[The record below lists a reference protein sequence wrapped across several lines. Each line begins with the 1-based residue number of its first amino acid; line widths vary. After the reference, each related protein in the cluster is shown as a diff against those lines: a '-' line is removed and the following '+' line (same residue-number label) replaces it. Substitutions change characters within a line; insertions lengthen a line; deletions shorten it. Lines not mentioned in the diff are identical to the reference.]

1 MQMLASMRNTQ
12 SLLRT
17 QWSFVALL
25 RAVLDPFVII
35 GCLMAATVAWEESF
49 DSSYLI
55 LALIVFSLT
64 FPGSLSLA
72 TSFKTL
78 LGEILIGWLVI
89 VMILLFLGYATKY
102 LGTFRFEV
110 LATWM
115 LTVPI
120 ALLAAHRAIP
130 MLLPRILAIEGYR
143 KAIIAGSNESGLR
156 LARQFRTRAYLGIDF
171 AGFFDDRAADRLG
184 RIPEGPVLG
193 KIADIPSFVK
203 QNRIDSIYVTLPM
216 ATQPRILKLL
226 DELRDTT
233 SSIYFVPDIF
243 VADLIQARM
252 DNIGGIPVVAVCETP
267 FYGVNGMVKRI
278 SDLLLASAILILISP
293 FMAAIAVGVKVGSR
307 GPVLFKQRRYGVD
320 GGEIT
325 IYKFRSMTVCEDGP
339 QIAQATKNDKRITRF
354 GAFLRRTSL
363 DELPQFINVLQGQM
377 SIVGPRPHA
386 IAHNELYRK
395 LIKGYMIRHKV
406 KPGITGWAQ
415 VNGFRGETETIEKMQ
430 KRIEYDL
437 DYLRNWSLRLDLYI
451 ILKTVTVVLR
461 QRNAY

>member
-1 MQMLASMRNTQ
+1 
-12 SLLRT
+12 
-17 QWSFVALL
+17 
-25 RAVLDPFVII
+25 
-35 GCLMAATVAWEESF
+35 
-49 DSSYLI
+49 
-55 LALIVFSLT
+55 
-64 FPGSLSLA
+64 
-72 TSFKTL
+72 
-78 LGEILIGWLVI
+78 
-89 VMILLFLGYATKY
+89 MILLFLGYATKY
-102 LGTFRFEV
+102 LGTFRLEV
-110 LATWM
+110 ITTWM
-115 LTVPI
+115 AAVPV

-156 LARQFRTRAYLGIDF
+156 LARQFRARSYLGIEL
-171 AGFFDDRAADRLG
+171 AGFFDDRAAERLG
-184 RIPEGPVLG
+184 NIVEGPVLG
-193 KIADIPSFVK
+193 KIADIPTYVK
-203 QNRIDSIYVTLPM
+203 HNRIDAIYVTLPM

-233 SSIYFVPDIF
+233 ASIYFVPDIF

-252 DNIGGIPVVAVCETP
+252 DNIGDIPVVAICETP

-278 SDLLLASAILILISP
+278 SDLVLAGAILLMISP
-293 FMAAIAVGVKVGSR
+293 VMAAIAISVKAGSP

-339 QIAQATKNDKRITRF
+339 QIAQATKNDSRITRI

-363 DELPQFINVLQGQM
+363 DELPQFVNVLQGHM

-386 IAHNELYRK
+386 IAHNELYRN

-415 VNGFRGETETIEKMQ
+415 VNGYRGETETIEKMQ

>member
-1 MQMLASMRNTQ
+1 MLASMRNTQ

-17 QWSFVALL
+17 QWSFVALV
-25 RAVLDPFVII
+25 RTVLDPLII
-35 GCLMAATVAWEESF
+35 IACLFAATAIWEESF
-49 DSSYLI
+49 DSAYLI

-72 TSFKTL
+72 TSLKTL
-78 LGEILIGWLVI
+78 IGEILLGWLVI
-89 VMILLFLGYATKY
+89 VLILLFLGYATKY
-102 LGTFRFEV
+102 LGAFRLEV
-110 LATWM
+110 LATWIFA
-115 LTVPI
+115 VPF

-130 MLLPRILAIEGYR
+130 LLLPRILAIEGYR
-143 KAIIAGSNESGLR
+143 KAVIAGSNESGLR
-156 LARQFRTRAYLGIDF
+156 LASQFHARSYLGIQF
-171 AGFFDDRAADRLG
+171 AGFFDDRAAERLG
-184 RIPEGPVLG
+184 KITEGPVLG
-193 KIADIPSFVK
+193 KIADLPSFVK
-203 QNRIDSIYVTLPM
+203 QNRIDSIYVALPM

-226 DELRDTT
+226 NELRDTT
-233 SSIYFVPDIF
+233 ASIYFVPDIF

-267 FYGVNGMVKRI
+267 FYGVNGMIKRI
-278 SDLLLASAILILISP
+278 SDLVLASAILILISP
-293 FMAAIAVGVKVGSR
+293 VMAAIAIGVKMSSP
-307 GPVLFKQRRYGVD
+307 GPILFQQRRYGVD
-320 GGEIT
+320 GSEIT

-339 QIAQATKNDKRITRF
+339 QIAQATKNDGRITRI
-354 GAFLRRTSL
+354 GAFLRRSSL
-363 DELPQFINVLQGQM
+363 DELPQFINVLQGKM
-377 SIVGPRPHA
+377 SVVGPRPHA

-415 VNGFRGETETIEKMQ
+415 VNGYRGETETIEKMQ

-451 ILKTVTVVLR
+451 ILKTVPVVLR